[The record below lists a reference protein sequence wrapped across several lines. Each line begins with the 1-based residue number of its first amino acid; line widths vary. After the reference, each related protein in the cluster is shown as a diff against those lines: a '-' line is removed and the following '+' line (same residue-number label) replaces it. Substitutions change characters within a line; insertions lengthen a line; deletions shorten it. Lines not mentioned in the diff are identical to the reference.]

1 MKRTDNIFIG
11 IVGLFLATT
20 GCDYTDALLK
30 DGRMTEKELAVEAFD
45 RVVIETSVRL
55 VLANDQEYAARAKG
69 LDFIL
74 PRLVLEQNGKT
85 LVVDSEGMIGF
96 RKKQMPELILSSPE
110 LKHITS
116 NFPSEITTL
125 DTLNISQLSIVVN
138 GRGTFTQCDM
148 VVNAGQI
155 SLSAY
160 GSNAGN
166 HIFRGKAGKLHVVAE
181 GLSSVDASKLEAKEV
196 KYLQRSVNNGYI
208 WAKEKLFVNMLSSGD
223 IFYYGEPDTTI
234 QIGEPLYE
242 VELGEV
248 IHLK

>member
-1 MKRTDNIFIG
+1 MKRTGNIFIG
-11 IVGLFLATT
+11 LVGLFLSSM
-20 GCDYTDALLK
+20 GCDYTDALMK
-30 DGRMTEKELAVEAFD
+30 DGKMIEKEFTVEAFD

-55 VLANDQEYAARAKG
+55 VLANGQEYVACARG

-74 PRLVLEQNGKT
+74 PRLVLEQDGKT
-85 LVVDSEGMIGF
+85 LVIGSEGMVGF

-116 NFPSEITTL
+116 NFPAEITTF

-138 GRGTFTQCDM
+138 GRGMFTQCDM
-148 VVNAGQI
+148 VVKAGQL
-155 SLSAY
+155 SLSVY

-166 HIFRGKAGKLHVVAE
+166 HIFRGSADKLQVIAE
-181 GLSSVDASKLEAKEV
+181 GLTSVDASELEAKEV
-196 KYLQRSVNNGYI
+196 KYVQQSVNDGYL
-208 WAKEKLFVNMLSSGD
+208 WATEKLFVSMLSSGD

-234 QIGEPLYE
+234 QTGEPLYE
-242 VELGEV
+242 VEPGEV

>member
-1 MKRTDNIFIG
+1 MKRTGYIFIG
-11 IVGLFLATT
+11 LIGLLLSMS

-30 DGRMTEKELAVEAFD
+30 DGKMTEKELAVEAFD

-96 RKKQMPELILSSPE
+96 RKKQMPELILSSPD
-110 LKHITS
+110 LKRIIS
-116 NFPSEITTL
+116 NFPAEITTL
-125 DTLNISQLSIVVN
+125 DTLNIEQLSIVIN
-138 GRGTFTQCDM
+138 GRGTFTQCNMLVD
-148 VVNAGQI
+148 AGQI

-181 GLSSVDASKLEAKEV
+181 GLSSVDASELEAKEV
-196 KYLQRSVNNGYI
+196 KYVQRSVNDGYM
-208 WAKEKLFVNMLSSGD
+208 WATEKLFVNMLSSGD

-234 QIGEPLYE
+234 QMGEPLYE